1 MPAAETPFELFA
13 LALETTRKTAVTPP
27 THVLPMKGMVTPVRE
42 KYRPDESRGTL
53 ARNYRS
59 KTIRTNGDWVG
70 NDILDLN
77 YAPVLLNMAMKP
89 LTSPSTPTNG
99 ILTRLWTFTPTITS
113 DDIKSATLYGGDPN
127 VQIWQAAGCMVDEI
141 TVDSD
146 ASGTDGCKWSAKGKG
161 CFPSR
166 VSAPSFPAS
175 IAGNLVVPGAMQ
187 LWIDVASAIGTSE
200 VTGRFISSKWT
211 IPTGVTYKYYANGP
225 TGGLNYTKTG
235 RQKRAAKAE
244 IVVELNDVSVGVGT
258 EYRLFE
264 ADTVVKMRIR
274 LNGPL
279 IESVSPDYY
288 EYLQLDIYGPLNS
301 FAWGDVASSNR
312 TMKFTVESEYQSSPA
327 HDFALYVQN
336 QRTSL

>member
-1 MPAAETPFELFA
+1 MAAAELPFEVFA
-13 LALETTRKTAVTPP
+13 LALEATRKTAVTPP
-27 THVLPMKGMVTPVRE
+27 THVLPMQGMITPVRE
-42 KYRPDESRGTL
+42 KYRPDEVRGTL

-59 KTIRTNGDWVG
+59 KTVRTGADWVA

-77 YAPVLLNMAMKP
+77 YAPVLLNMAMAVV
-89 LTSPSTPTNG
+89 TSPSTPTNG
-99 ILTRLWTFTPTITS
+99 VLTRLWTFNPTLTS
-113 DDIKSATLYGGDPN
+113 DTIKSATLYGGDPN
-127 VQIWQAAGCMVDEI
+127 VQIWQAAGCMLDEL
-141 TVDSD
+141 TLTAD

-161 CFPSR
+161 MFPTR
-166 VSAPSFPAS
+166 VAAPTFPAS

-187 LWIDVASAIGTSE
+187 LWIDTSSAIGTTE
-200 VTGRFISSKWT
+200 VTGRLISTNWT

-225 TGGLNYTKTG
+225 TGGLSYTKTG
-235 RQKRAAKAE
+235 RQKRAAKAD
-244 IVVELNDVSVGVGT
+244 ITVELNETSINTGK
-258 EYRLFE
+258 EYLTFE

-279 IESVSPDYY
+279 IESVTPDYY
-288 EYLQLDIYGPLNS
+288 EYLQLDIYGPMNS
-301 FAWGDVASSNR
+301 FSWGDVAGSNR